1 MTKENRVRLRFA
13 PRGTTILEALI
24 ALLILSAITMS
35 IVSLIVTGDRIA
47 GRRTGVSHA
56 TTLARNEA
64 ERLRAEESAVVLQ
77 GDTTY
82 YDTVNGIVFEVLR
95 TRIGDKLP
103 PPDSVVRYQEYAI
116 SVKRMPPP
124 GPAVSFRMLV
134 GYNGTPVK

>member
-1 MTKENRVRLRFA
+1 MRLRFA

-82 YDTVNGIVFEVLR
+82 YD
-95 TRIGDKLP
+95 
-103 PPDSVVRYQEYAI
+103 
-116 SVKRMPPP
+116 
-124 GPAVSFRMLV
+124 
-134 GYNGTPVK
+134 